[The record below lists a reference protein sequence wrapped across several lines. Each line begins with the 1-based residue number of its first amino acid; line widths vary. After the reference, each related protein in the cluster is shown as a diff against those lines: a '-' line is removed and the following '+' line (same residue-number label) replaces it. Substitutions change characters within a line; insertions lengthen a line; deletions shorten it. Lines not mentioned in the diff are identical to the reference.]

1 MLMNKTHRAALSLY
15 NIAWRLALPSLR
27 WNQRIAVGFRERT
40 LQEMML
46 TKADVWIQS
55 ASAGESYLAW
65 SILKNL
71 KPSKP
76 VRVLLTSNTSQGIE
90 ILERAIVDLTPN
102 ERGINACSAY
112 CPVDKPSIMETAVK
126 TIRPKVMVLLE
137 SEIWPGLLTALKKYK
152 SKILVLNGRMTPKS
166 LSRYLIWPSIWNT
179 LRPDKIL
186 AISEN
191 DAERFARI
199 FGREYVDVMPNIK
212 FDNID
217 NLNSWQD
224 TKNPLEKIIRPDAPF
239 LVLGSIRKEEEMVT
253 KKIILDIHRRRSE
266 TMIGLFPRHMHRINH
281 WQEALDRI
289 AIPWVFRS
297 EMTTYVPNGTTI
309 LWDIFGE
316 LSSAYKL
323 SKGAFVG
330 GSLAPLGGQ
339 NFLEPLACGV
349 IPVIGPSWDN
359 FAWVG
364 QEIVEQGLVKVAS
377 DWMEVTNSLIESLEK
392 SLPHEKVHEATSFYL
407 KDRRGGTA
415 KACHAITELLDDT
428 YENTGKIVL

>member
-1 MLMNKTHRAALSLY
+1 MLMNKTHKAALSLY

-71 KPSKP
+71 KPGKP

-90 ILERAIVDLTPN
+90 ILERAIVDLAPN
-102 ERGINACSAY
+102 ERGISACSAY

-199 FGREYVDVMPNIK
+199 FGREHVDVMPNIK
-212 FDNID
+212 FDNIV
-217 NLNSWQD
+217 NSNSGQG
-224 TKNPLEKIIRPDAPF
+224 TKNPLEKIIRPGAPF

-266 TMIGLFPRHMHRINH
+266 TMIGLFPRHMHRKNH
-281 WQEALDRI
+281 WQPICQR
-289 AIPWVFRS
+289 
-297 EMTTYVPNGTTI
+297 
-309 LWDIFGE
+309 
-316 LSSAYKL
+316 
-323 SKGAFVG
+323 
-330 GSLAPLGGQ
+330 
-339 NFLEPLACGV
+339 
-349 IPVIGPSWDN
+349 
-359 FAWVG
+359 
-364 QEIVEQGLVKVAS
+364 
-377 DWMEVTNSLIESLEK
+377 
-392 SLPHEKVHEATSFYL
+392 SLP
-407 KDRRGGTA
+407 
-415 KACHAITELLDDT
+415 
-428 YENTGKIVL
+428 

>member
-1 MLMNKTHRAALSLY
+1 MLMNKTHKAALSLY

-71 KPSKP
+71 KSSKP

-102 ERGINACSAY
+102 ERGISACSAY

-137 SEIWPGLLTALKKYK
+137 SEIWPGLLTTLKKYK

-191 DAERFARI
+191 DAERFAKI

-217 NLNSWQD
+217 NSNSGQD
-224 TKNPLEKIIRPDAPF
+224 TKNPLEKIIRPGAPF

-289 AIPWVFRS
+289 AIPWAFRS

-309 LWDIFGE
+309 IWDIFGE

-330 GSLAPLGGQ
+330 GGLAPLGGQ
-339 NFLEPLACGV
+339 NFLEPLAYGV

-377 DWMEVTNSLIESLEK
+377 DWMEVTNLLIESLEK
-392 SLPHEKVHEATSFYL
+392 SLPHEKVHEAASIYL
-407 KDRRGGTA
+407 KDRQGGTA